1 MKKVTEYIKNHIW
14 VIYLILFV
22 FMVVRHASVKLGV
35 ADDVWFLEQSKM
47 GLIKYTQMRIQTWT
61 SRNIIELVML
71 VLLNINKWV
80 WIILDSGMF
89 VLILHSLRKIVCS
102 TKENDWLITLFLM
115 FIIMLFPFGTFGVA
129 GWYATTL
136 NYEWPLALG
145 LYGLSYI
152 TQVLSNEKI
161 SIIQQISYVIA
172 SLYAINQEQMCAL
185 FVGFYTLFMIYS
197 LVKHK
202 KVPILA
208 YIILVLSF
216 IMLGYH
222 ALCPGNELRKVAEMN
237 AYYPA
242 FYGFKLMDKLL
253 LGVLSTI
260 AIGSLQPASI
270 IFVWNVMLVYI
281 IYKNTRNKGQYVMV
295 LIMTCI
301 VFIISISTR
310 YCTHRGFNIIF
321 SIFSGYTKPINK
333 ILLDRNA
340 GMILI
345 YFIGVLFISFYVIK
359 TNLGNKMMGIS
370 LIIIG
375 AAICSRIVLGFSPSV
390 FVSGTRT
397 FVNSYFLIVIAT
409 FLCVNSRKLESM
421 L

>member
-1 MKKVTEYIKNHIW
+1 MKKVIEYIKNHIW

-47 GLIKYTQMRIQTWT
+47 GLINYTQMRIQTWT

-71 VLLNINKWV
+71 VLLNINKWA

-89 VLILHSLRKIVCS
+89 VLVLHSLRRIICP
-102 TKENDWLITLFLM
+102 TKENDWIITFFLM
-115 FIIMLFPFGTFGVA
+115 LVIMLFPFGTFGMA

-136 NYEWPLALG
+136 NYVWPLALG

-152 TQVLSNEKI
+152 IQIISNEKI
-161 SIIQQISYVIA
+161 SIAQQISYVVA

-185 FVGFYTLFMIYS
+185 FVGFYALFMIYS

-202 KVPILA
+202 KVPVLM
-208 YIILVLSF
+208 YVLLVLSF

-242 FYGFKLMDKLL
+242 FYDFKLMDKLL

-260 AIGSLQPASI
+260 AIGSLQPAYI
-270 IFVWNVMLVYI
+270 IFAWNIMLIYI
-281 IYKNTRNKGQYVMV
+281 IYKIFN
-295 LIMTCI
+295 
-301 VFIISISTR
+301 VF
-310 YCTHRGFNIIF
+310 ND
-321 SIFSGYTKPINK
+321 YTKVIEHISLNMNVCLIILYFIC
-333 ILLDRNA
+333 ILL
-340 GMILI
+340 
-345 YFIGVLFISFYVIK
+345 ISFYVIK
-359 TNLGNKMMGIS
+359 TNLGNKTMFLS
-370 LIIIG
+370 FIIIC
-375 AAICSRIVLGFSPSV
+375 AAFCSRVVLGFSPSV

>member
-1 MKKVTEYIKNHIW
+1 MKKVTECIKNHIW

-22 FMVVRHASVKLGV
+22 FMVIRHASVKLGV

-47 GLIKYTQMRIQTWT
+47 GLINYTQMRIQTWT

-71 VLLNINKWV
+71 VLLNINKWA

-89 VLILHSLRKIVCS
+89 VLVLHSLRRIICP
-102 TKENDWLITLFLM
+102 TKENDWIITFFLM
-115 FIIMLFPFGTFGVA
+115 LVIMLFPFGTFGVA

-136 NYEWPLALG
+136 NYVWPLALG

-152 TQVLSNEKI
+152 IQIISNEKI
-161 SIIQQISYVIA
+161 SIAQQISYVVA

-185 FVGFYTLFMIYS
+185 FVGFYALFMIYS

-260 AIGSLQPASI
+260 AIGSLQPAYI
-270 IFVWNVMLVYI
+270 IFVWNIMLIYI
-281 IYKNTRNKGQYVMV
+281 IYKNTKNKG
-295 LIMTCI
+295 
-301 VFIISISTR
+301 
-310 YCTHRGFNIIF
+310 
-321 SIFSGYTKPINK
+321 
-333 ILLDRNA
+333 
-340 GMILI
+340 
-345 YFIGVLFISFYVIK
+345 
-359 TNLGNKMMGIS
+359 
-370 LIIIG
+370 
-375 AAICSRIVLGFSPSV
+375 
-390 FVSGTRT
+390 
-397 FVNSYFLIVIAT
+397 
-409 FLCVNSRKLESM
+409 
-421 L
+421 